1 MVVAAA
7 KTANVKTNQ
16 ARILAEEITESVL
29 DASDLD
35 NTDGP
40 SVTFHALEVILG
52 NDDGLEA
59 QLLGLGNSL
68 FAASDLTDF
77 AR

>member
-1 MVVAAA
+1 MWLRQRLPMQ
-7 KTANVKTNQ
+7 KQTRQ
-16 ARILAEEITESVL
+16 EILAEEITESVL

-40 SVTFHALEVILG
+40 SVTFHTLEVILG

-59 QLLGLGNSL
+59 QLLGLGNTL
-68 FAASDLTDF
+68 LAASDLTDF
-77 AR
+77 A